1 MPMPFRDKTGKVFG
15 FWTVM
20 SFAGRDKSNRT
31 QWNCKCICGTERIVV
46 IGSLTNGKSKSCG
59 CMQRKVTAEKNTV
72 HGMAGSRTYKS
83 WHAMMQRCEGKGGHQ
98 SYPDRGIGLC
108 DEWKKFENF
117 FADMGLRPAGKTL
130 DRIDNTKGYSPSNC
144 QWASAKDQANN
155 KHNTVYVTVNS
166 EILCLSDA
174 CEKYGIGVSCAR
186 HRLRKGMKHQEVFTT
201 PSKKSVSNKEK
212 SKE

>member
-1 MPMPFRDKTGKVFG
+1 MPTPFRDKTGKVFG
-15 FWTVM
+15 FWIVIE
-20 SFAGRDKSNRT
+20 FAGRTKHEA
-31 QWNCKCICGTERIVV
+31 QLWKCQCVCGNYKNVLSR
-46 IGSLTNGKSKSCG
+46 SLANGNSKSCG
-59 CMQRKVTAEKNTV
+59 CKRYQLTAEKNTD

-117 FADMGLRPAGKTL
+117 FADMGIRPAGKTL
-130 DRIDNTKGYSPSNC
+130 DRIDNTKGYSPGNC

-166 EILCLSDA
+166 ETLCLSDA

-201 PSKKSVSNKEK
+201 PSKKLVINREK